1 VRKRVLAVAFGIAC
15 CCALFSSDA
24 PGGQREEA
32 GLGAREEKASAVDI
46 SDVKALENRA
56 KECEARGIDVEN
68 PYREETE
75 TQAEALFRH
84 SQSDSFRAAVK
95 EEERRVREILSGVT
109 GREQG
114 AACEEEEGKAQNKE
128 TTKGQQPLLADN
140 ERIYVFISSSV
151 PMRTLRNY
159 ARDIDRL
166 GEKNISF
173 VMRGFVGGMGTFGP
187 TREFLRELVVDDP
200 TCWTEDP
207 GKCRGMNVQVSID
220 PMLFRAFGVESVPA
234 IAYEPGFRPAEP
246 DHGLPFEVETGD
258 SYMVCGDAS
267 ITEALEVVNRVVKAK
282 SLAGV
287 LRRLGS

>member
-1 VRKRVLAVAFGIAC
+1 MAVAFGIA

-32 GLGAREEKASAVDI
+32 GLGATEETASAVDM
-46 SDVKALENRA
+46 SDVKALQNRA
-56 KECEARGIDVEN
+56 KECEAEGIDVEN
-68 PYREETE
+68 PHREEAE
-75 TQAEALFRH
+75 KQAEALFRH

-114 AACEEEEGKAQNKE
+114 EACEGEEGKAPKKE
-128 TTKGQQPLLADN
+128 TAQDQPPLLADN

-159 ARDIDRL
+159 ARDLDRV

-173 VMRGFVGGMGTFGP
+173 VMRGFIDGMGTFGP

-234 IAYEPGFRPAEP
+234 ITYEPGFRPAEP
-246 DHGLPFEVETGD
+246 DHGLPSEVETGD
-258 SYMVCGDAS
+258 SCMVYGDAS
-267 ITEALEVVNRVVKAK
+267 ITEALEVINRVVKVK
-282 SLAGV
+282 SLASV